1 MNVRDIST
9 ELQRLRQLAKALVG
23 AIEQLQERID
33 TAPVGGRT
41 VPPPARPT
49 TRIRRVGGKPPVAP
63 TDDAMPATPRA
74 GGGYRFT
81 TSPKKR

>member
-1 MNVRDIST
+1 MNARDLSI

-23 AIEQLQERID
+23 AIEQLQENLD
-33 TAPVGGRT
+33 AGPVTGRT

-63 TDDAMPATPRA
+63 AEEDLSSR
-74 GGGYRFT
+74 GGGSYRFT
-81 TSPKKR
+81 TSPKKK